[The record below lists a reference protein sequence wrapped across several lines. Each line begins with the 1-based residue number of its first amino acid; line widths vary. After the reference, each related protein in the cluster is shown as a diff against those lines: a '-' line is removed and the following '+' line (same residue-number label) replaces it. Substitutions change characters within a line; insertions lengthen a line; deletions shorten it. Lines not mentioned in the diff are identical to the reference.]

1 MKPLRIVLLV
11 GCVVGLLGVG
21 SVTQRFAGINVSVE
35 FNLGQ
40 MERTLNRELRVFEAH
55 ADGKASWVY
64 DALRSLWGN
73 KADGDIARVSGGV
86 FVGDMGRLWST
97 APTRAEAKRVSSDE
111 LREVGLN
118 FASEYGLPEERF
130 VISTA
135 TDRAELLSEKGERTN
150 VVLGFNVTLRR
161 TLDQLAMVGPG
172 GRVKVFLDVAGEPAG
187 YLRVWRE
194 AEAIGTY
201 PRRMLEEAV
210 AELKENPLG
219 PVIASDVV
227 SVRVTAVRLAYYER
241 GMFDAQQFIQPVF
254 AFTCLARIEA
264 VREELAYERYL
275 LALEK
280 GFEPILATGDRLQAE
295 KRFEK
300 PREGGPRIPGQD
312 Q

>member
-21 SVTQRFAGINVSVE
+21 SVTQRFAGIDVSVE
-35 FNLGQ
+35 FNLDGA
-40 MERTLNRELRVFEAH
+40 EKSLAGELRVFEAR
-55 ADGKASWVY
+55 ADGKSSWVV
-64 DALRSLWGN
+64 DALRSLWGD
-73 KADGDIARVSGGV
+73 KADGDVARVSGGV

-118 FASEYGLPEERF
+118 FASEYGLPEERYE
-130 VISTA
+130 VSTS
-135 TDRAELLSEKGERTN
+135 TDQAELLSEKGERMN

-172 GRVKVFLDVAGEPAG
+172 GRVKVFLDAMGEPAG
-187 YLRVWRE
+187 YLRVWRQ

-201 PRRMLEEAV
+201 PRRMLEQAV
-210 AELKENPLG
+210 AELKEDPLG

-227 SVRVTAVRLAYYER
+227 SVRVTGVRLAYYER
-241 GMFDAQQFIQPVF
+241 GMLDMQQFIQPVY
-254 AFTCLARIEA
+254 AFSCLARIEG

-275 LALEK
+275 FALEK
-280 GFEPILATGDRLQAE
+280 QFEPILPTGDRLQSE

-300 PREGGPRIPGQD
+300 PREGGRRTPGQD
-312 Q
+312 E

>member
-21 SVTQRFAGINVSVE
+21 SITQRFGIDVSVE
-35 FNLGQ
+35 FNLDGA
-40 MERTLNRELRVFEAH
+40 EKSLAGELRVFEAR
-55 ADGKASWVY
+55 ADGKSSWVV
-64 DALRSLWGN
+64 DALCSLWGD
-73 KADGDIARVSGGV
+73 KADGNVARVSGGV

-118 FASEYGLPEERF
+118 FASEYGLPEERYE
-130 VISTA
+130 VSTSM
-135 TDRAELLSEKGERTN
+135 DRAELLSEKGERTN

-161 TLDQLAMVGPG
+161 TLDELAMVGPG
-172 GRVKVFLDVAGEPAG
+172 GRVKIFLDAAGEPAG

-201 PRRMLEEAV
+201 PRRMLEEVV
-210 AELKENPLG
+210 AELKEDPLG

-227 SVRVTAVRLAYYER
+227 SVRVTGVRLAYYER

-254 AFTCLARIEA
+254 AFTCLARIEG

-275 LALEK
+275 FALEK
-280 GFEPILATGDRLQAE
+280 QFEPILPTGDRLQSE

-300 PREGGPRIPGQD
+300 PREGGRRTPGQD
-312 Q
+312 E

>member
-21 SVTQRFAGINVSVE
+21 SVTQRFAGIDVSVE
-35 FNLGQ
+35 FNLDGA
-40 MERTLNRELRVFEAH
+40 EKSLAGELRVFEAY
-55 ADGKASWVY
+55 ADGKSSWVV
-64 DALRSLWGN
+64 DALRSLWGD
-73 KADGDIARVSGGV
+73 KADGDVARVSGGV

-118 FASEYGLPEERF
+118 FASEYGLPEERYE
-130 VISTA
+130 VSTS
-135 TDRAELLSEKGERTN
+135 TDQAELLSEKGERMN

-172 GRVKVFLDVAGEPAG
+172 GRVKVFLDAMGEPAG
-187 YLRVWRE
+187 YLRVWRQ

-201 PRRMLEEAV
+201 PRRILEQAI
-210 AELKENPLG
+210 AELKEDPLG

-227 SVRVTAVRLAYYER
+227 SVRVTGVRLAYYER
-241 GMFDAQQFIQPVF
+241 GMLDMQQFIQPVY
-254 AFTCLARIEA
+254 AFSCLARIEGL
-264 VREELAYERYL
+264 REELAYERYL
-275 LALEK
+275 FALEK
-280 GFEPILATGDRLQAE
+280 QFEPILPTGDRLQSE

-300 PREGGPRIPGQD
+300 PREGGRRTPGQD
-312 Q
+312 E

>member
-21 SVTQRFAGINVSVE
+21 SVTQRFGGIDVSVE

-40 MERTLNRELRVFEAH
+40 MERTLNRELRVFEAR

-64 DALRSLWGN
+64 DALRSRWGK

-97 APTRAEAKRVSSDE
+97 APTRAEAKRVSLDE
-111 LREVGLN
+111 LRAVGVD
-118 FASEYGLPEERF
+118 FASEYGLPEERYE
-130 VISTA
+130 VSTS
-135 TDRAELLSEKGERTN
+135 TDQAELLSEKGERMN

-161 TLDQLAMVGPG
+161 TLDQLATVGPG
-172 GRVKVFLDVAGEPAG
+172 GRIKVFLDAMGEPAG
-187 YLRVWRE
+187 YLRVWRQ

-227 SVRVTAVRLAYYER
+227 SVRVTGVRLAYYER
-241 GMFDAQQFIQPVF
+241 GMLDAQQFIQPVY
-254 AFTCLARIEA
+254 AFSCLARIEG

-275 LALEK
+275 FALEK
-280 GFEPILATGDRLQAE
+280 QFEPILPTGNRLQSE

-300 PREGGPRIPGQD
+300 PREDGRRIPGQD
-312 Q
+312 E